1 MKLKIVSPAAA
12 HAETWQAALQAAQP
26 GSEITTTIQPL
37 HRVNVLVNGSR
48 PDLVIA
54 ETTDLVDFE
63 ALERLAQAHPELEY
77 VLVAGDL
84 TPEFLMRAMRAGVRE
99 VLPSPASPAAVAEA
113 VQRLVR
119 KRAPV
124 AAAAAADRHGE
135 VLAFVSS
142 KGGSGSTFIA
152 ANVAHILAGREGA
165 RVALIDLNLQ
175 FGDAVL
181 FVSSAQPQSH
191 VADVA
196 RNIQRLDAEL
206 LQSSMAQI
214 GPQLWVLAAPDDPAR
229 AVDVQPQH
237 VETILALA
245 RTMFDYII
253 VDAGRSLSA
262 VTLKALDQ
270 CDGLY
275 AVLQLTLPFIRDA
288 RHLRDVFRSLD
299 YPARKIHWVVNRHT
313 KSGEIT
319 LADLK
324 KALGV
329 DDVIVL
335 PNQYDVV
342 ASSVNQG
349 VPVDKLASSS
359 AITKALRELAAAI
372 APEKARARSGWLSGL
387 FRGAAP

>member
-1 MKLKIVSPAAA
+1 MLKIVSPSAE

-26 GSEITTTIQPL
+26 GLELTTIVQPL

-48 PDLVIA
+48 PDLVLV
-54 ETTDLVDFE
+54 ETTDAAEFD
-63 ALERLAQAHPELEY
+63 ALEKLAQAHPELEY
-77 VLVAGDL
+77 VLVAGDPS
-84 TPEFLMRAMRAGVRE
+84 PEFLMRAMRAGVRE
-99 VLPSPASPAAVAEA
+99 VLPMPASASAVVEA
-113 VQRLVR
+113 VQRLAR
-119 KRAPV
+119 KRAPL
-124 AAAAAADRHGE
+124 AAAAPQRHGE

-142 KGGSGSTFIA
+142 KGGSGATFIA
-152 ANVAHILAGREGA
+152 ANLAHILSGRPDC

-181 FVSSAQPQSH
+181 FVSSVQPPSN

-196 RNIQRLDAEL
+196 RNIQRLDREL

-214 GPQLWVLAAPDDPAR
+214 APQLWVLAAPEDPAR
-229 AVDVQPQH
+229 AGDVQPAH
-237 VETILALA
+237 VEAMLNLA
-245 RTMFDYII
+245 RTMFDYVI

-270 CDGLY
+270 CDRLY

-299 YPARKIHWVVNRHT
+299 YPARKIHWIVNRHQ
-313 KSGEIT
+313 KNGEIT

-324 KALGV
+324 KALAL
-329 DDVIVL
+329 DETIVL

-349 VPVDKLASSS
+349 EPVDRLAPSS
-359 AITKALRELAAAI
+359 AITRALRELAAGI
-372 APEKARARSGWLSGL
+372 APDKTRARTGWLSGL
-387 FRGAAP
+387 FRGASQ